1 MDKDKVV
8 ERVDA
13 SGRVVKTLTLY
24 ELFLLETVKSMTRRK
39 LVSYDIVRASVDVVD
54 GIFSKVNQKY

>member
-24 ELFLLETVKSMTRRK
+24 ELFLLETVKSVTRRK
-39 LVSYDIVRASVDVVD
+39 LVPYDIVRASVDVVD